1 MIESCNITEWVESA
15 PDKGQRKFREAVH
28 TILTAIANTPHLSAD
43 MIMKGGILLAV
54 RYNSA
59 RYTTDIDFSTS
70 KTLNEFDS
78 DELQNELEKSLI
90 NCSEKLEYELDC
102 RVQRFEVKPR
112 HLEKPTFPSFN
123 IRIGYAYRG
132 SNEHKL
138 LINKKSS
145 TVIDIDY
152 SLNEPML
159 NIDTISIGVNNNLR
173 VYALVDVIAEKIR
186 AILQQVYRHRQRG
199 QDIYDLFILIEKFP
213 NLIADEGKKIL
224 SSLRIKSDARSLPI
238 EKNSLRDDKIREF
251 ARVRYE
257 QLTDEI
263 EGELPD
269 FNEAYKTVLKF
280 YECLPW

>member
-1 MIESCNITEWVESA
+1 MIENCNITEWVESA
-15 PDKGQRKFREAVH
+15 PDKEERKFREAVH
-28 TILTAIANTPHLSAD
+28 TILTAIANTRYLSSD

-59 RYTTDIDFSTS
+59 RFTRDIDFSTS

-78 DELQNELEKSLI
+78 DELQNELEKGLI
-90 NCSEKLEYELDC
+90 RCSEQLEYDLDC

-112 HLEKPTFPSFN
+112 NQKKPTFPSFN
-123 IRIGYAYRG
+123 IRVGYAYRG

-138 LINKKSS
+138 VINRKAS

-152 SLNEPML
+152 SLNEPMIY
-159 NIDTISIGVNNNLR
+159 IDTISIGVNNNLR
-173 VYALVDVIAEKIR
+173 VYALVDVVAEKIR
-186 AILQQVYRHRQRG
+186 AILQQVPRHRQRG

-224 SSLRIKSDARSLPI
+224 SSLKIKSGARSLPV
-238 EKNSLRDDKIREF
+238 EKNSLRDDKTREF

-257 QLTDEI
+257 TLTDEI

-280 YECLPW
+280 YESLPW